1 MSTKVRQ
8 FTDKII
14 KISVIGGSGV
24 EELKC
29 SRCMEE
35 LLNHY
40 MGKKVDVSAGT
51 TAVYRGEVVD
61 VRSGILYLK
70 DDDGKVAHI
79 AIDKIAVLY
88 ECSDSSSRPGF
99 IV

>member
-1 MSTKVRQ
+1 
-8 FTDKII
+8 
-14 KISVIGGSGV
+14 
-24 EELKC
+24 
-29 SRCMEE
+29 MEE

-51 TAVYRGEVVD
+51 TAIYRGEVVD

-79 AIDKIAVLY
+79 AIDKIAVVY
-88 ECSDSSSRPGF
+88 ECSDSASRPGF